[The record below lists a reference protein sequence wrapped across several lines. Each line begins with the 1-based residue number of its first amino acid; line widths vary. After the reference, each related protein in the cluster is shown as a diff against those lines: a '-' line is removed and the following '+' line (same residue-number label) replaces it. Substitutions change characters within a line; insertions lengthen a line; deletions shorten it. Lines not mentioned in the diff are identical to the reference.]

1 MPDSTPGRTVP
12 VTAETAHGPGL
23 MAHPWRPTAA
33 TFFVNGATFGVW
45 ATQIPLLKERLGL
58 DATLLGILLLVVG
71 AGAVSSMMASGYL
84 IRRFGSA
91 NLVRFSAVLFIV
103 LLPVTA
109 IVPNAAIL
117 AVVLFLFG
125 AGGGSMDVSMNAHA
139 AEIERSVAKPYM
151 SSFHGMWSLGGLAG
165 AGLGSLLLGVVP
177 GTVQTVIVAL
187 VLGGIIA
194 ISQRHLLEQVELP
207 EDHVHA
213 TLRPD
218 LISILIG
225 VLAGLTFA
233 AEGAVLDWS
242 SIYMKAELGSP
253 TETAGLGFAAF
264 SATMAI
270 GRFLGDWIRSHYG
283 ATLIVR
289 GGAVL
294 AMIGLLLGPLTG
306 LAPLAVLGFALTG
319 LGLSNIVPVLISV
332 AGMTRN
338 PDISIAT
345 VTTMGYGGLLA
356 APPLLGFVADATS
369 FGTTFLFV
377 SAMSLVIAAGAD
389 VARKANI
396 HRP

>member
-1 MPDSTPGRTVP
+1 MPDSPPGPTVP
-12 VTAETAHGPGL
+12 ATARKALGRSF
-23 MAHPWRPTAA
+23 MVHPWRPTAA
-33 TFFVNGATFGVW
+33 TFFANGATFGVW

-58 DATLLGILLLVVG
+58 DATLLGILLLVLG
-71 AGAVSSMMASGYL
+71 GGAVTSMMASGYL

-103 LLPVTA
+103 LLPVTT
-109 IVPNAAIL
+109 IVPDVTLL

-177 GTVQTVIVAL
+177 GTVQTILAAL
-187 VLGGIIA
+187 VLGAIIA

-207 EDHVHA
+207 EGHVHA

-225 VLAGLTFA
+225 ILAGLTFA
-233 AEGAVLDWS
+233 SEGAVLDWS

-253 TETAGLGFAAF
+253 TQTAGLGFAAF
-264 SATMAI
+264 SAAMAI

-289 GGAVL
+289 GGAIL
-294 AMIGLLLGPLTG
+294 AMTGLLLGPLTG

-319 LGLSNIVPVLISV
+319 LGLSNIVPVLISA

-369 FGTTFLFV
+369 YGATFILV
-377 SAMSLVIAAGAD
+377 AAMGLVIAVGAD